1 MGEER
6 KRVSNAAGKKKV
18 NQNTAKNGGRP
29 STGRK
34 RRRGMTTNQFILI
47 MAVIVGVILVF
58 AVSKIMQNRYMK
70 VTKTGSEYALGTPF
84 DIKNYVQPVNDKATV
99 ECDEADSQPDKV
111 GPYKVKYTV
120 RCGKLKKHNT
130 VTIEVVDHDFP
141 EIVGPEKL
149 GVFKGESVD
158 LLKYYD
164 VKDSEPDLVKKLT
177 INQEVDTGEGG
188 YTEYTLHVIDW
199 GNNSASKTIN
209 IGVFDFTNEQKMV
222 ALALREYNRE
232 YGSAVTDSGV
242 YYMSKDDD
250 TDYILIGS
258 DNVYEAGADNSCVRI
273 EADKELIQSVRNNGT
288 WMEIG
293 GYSYFNYNI
302 QE

>member
-1 MGEER
+1 MVMGEK

-18 NQNTAKNGGRP
+18 NNTKNGRRP

-34 RRRGMTTNQFILI
+34 RRRGMTPNQFILI
-47 MAVIVGVILVF
+47 MAVIVGIILVI

-70 VTKTGSEYALGTPF
+70 VTKTDSEYTLGTPF
-84 DIKNYVQPVNDKATV
+84 DIKNYVQPVNDKATI
-99 ECDEADSQPDKV
+99 ECDETDFQPDKV

-141 EIVGPEKL
+141 EITGPEKL

-164 VKDSEPDLVKKLT
+164 VNDSEPNLADKLT
-177 INQEVDTGEGG
+177 IDQEIDTSEGG
-188 YTEYTLHVIDW
+188 YTDYTLRVIDW
-199 GNNSASKTIN
+199 GNNSASRTIT
-209 IGVFDFTNEQKMV
+209 IGVFDFTDNQKAV
-222 ALALREYNRE
+222 ALAVREYNRE
-232 YGSAVTDSGV
+232 YSSAVSEGGV

-250 TDYILIGS
+250 TAYVLIGS
-258 DNVYEAGADNSCVRI
+258 DNVYEVGTDNSCDRI
-273 EADKELIQSVRNNGT
+273 DADKDLIQSIQNSGT